1 MKALAII
8 TTILLSSCAGE
19 ITPEQA
25 RSGAEAASAWLE
37 VVAEARE
44 ILNDK

>member
-25 RSGAEAASAWLE
+25 RAGAEAASAWLD
-37 VVAEARE
+37 VVSEARE